1 MLHPSGTSATHIC
14 ALRGI
19 FILDSSCLWFG
30 FGLIFN
36 PNRDILRIE
45 CLYESALI
53 ANTQLIYRVLS
64 TCLSFGYCYL
74 VRSTAK
80 ASHGSSNSNLTMFL
94 SWTTDRSIRHY

>member
-1 MLHPSGTSATHIC
+1 
-14 ALRGI
+14 
-19 FILDSSCLWFG
+19 
-30 FGLIFN
+30 LIFN
-36 PNRDILRIE
+36 PNRDILRVE

-94 SWTTDRSIRHY
+94 SWTTDRSIRHYSALKTAGSFRPSGACPTTTAKPGSTL